1 MDKLRLFTNSVE
13 VAEHVDGEDL
23 VLKICLCDF
32 SVNANSVQ
40 LNRSTIENWMSTIVD
55 APIVAAVKVN
65 PVTGKRDFTGHA
77 AKIAIG
83 ADGKR
88 ELVFDSSAYGTITEC
103 AIEEINGTE
112 YIVISAK
119 IWSRFKTVVD
129 LILSRIE
136 NGGLNTSWEIEV
148 SESHVDGSTKVIDA
162 GRFIGHALLGN
173 GIEPAYQCSRLLEVA
188 SEEELVVD
196 DEFAQAFAN
205 DFDTQ
210 EKDGEQMKKKT
221 DDFEVIIETAEDV
234 VEAEETEK
242 KPAED
247 EPEQVDNDEEEKEEA
262 VDDKKKKDCSESE
275 VSSLTSYDLRD
286 RLNHA
291 CASKLNADWAWVAFL
306 FPAESKCWC
315 SYSSAPTELDY
326 AEFDYVVTDDEVS
339 VSDPTYVKLVASP
352 RDMSAKIFANSAAL
366 AKANEVVQ
374 SLTAQVEALGSYKE
388 AYERD
393 LAEKEAA
400 EKAEKQKVL
409 SEMLVKSGHVT
420 EEELSTS
427 EEIQEIVSSLD
438 ENRAKLLIADRFMA
452 SLGVEKPHE
461 TAVSSQEHISVKT
474 VLVDEE
480 PVNAAAVV
488 MSYINKG
495 KKR

>member
-83 ADGKR
+83 ADGKK

-119 IWSRFKTVVD
+119 IWSRFKSVVD
-129 LILSRIE
+129 LILSRID

-173 GIEPAYQCSRLLEVA
+173 GVEPAYQCSRLLEVA

-205 DFDTQ
+205 DFDAQ

-221 DDFEVIIETAEDV
+221 DDFEVIVETAED
-234 VEAEETEK
+234 T
-242 KPAED
+242 PPED
-247 EPEQVDNDEEEKEEA
+247 EKVETPEEPEEDASKDEEEKEKKAEEA
-262 VDDKKKKDCSESE
+262 ETESA
-275 VSSLTSYDLRD
+275 SLTEWDMRD
-286 RLNHA
+286 KLSRA
-291 CASKLNADWAWVAFL
+291 CSAKLNTDWAWVAFW
-306 FPAESKCWC
+306 FPSENKCWTR
-315 SYSSAPTELDY
+315 YPNAPSELDY
-326 AEFDYVVTDDEVS
+326 AEFDYVVSDDEIS
-339 VSDPTYVKLVASP
+339 VSDPTYITLIASP
-352 RDMSAKIFANSAAL
+352 RAMSAKLIANSAAL
-366 AKANEVVQ
+366 TKANELVQ

-400 EKAEKQKVL
+400 EKAEKQKAL
-409 SEMLVKSGHVT
+409 STMLVKSGHVT

-427 EEIQEIVSSLD
+427 DEIKEIVSTLD
-438 ENRAKLLIADRFMA
+438 ENKAKLLIADRFMA
-452 SLGVEKPHE
+452 SLGVEEKPHE
-461 TAVSSQEHISVKT
+461 TAVSSQEHVGVKT
-474 VLVDEE
+474 VLTDDDT
-480 PVNAAAVV
+480 VNASAVV

>member
-83 ADGKR
+83 ADGKK

-148 SESHVDGSTKVIDA
+148 SESHVDGGTKVIDA
-162 GRFIGHALLGN
+162 GHFIGHALLGN

-205 DFDTQ
+205 DFSTQ

-221 DDFEVIIETAEDV
+221 DDFEVIVETAEETPPEEEK
-234 VEAEETEK
+234 VETPDGPEEAAK
-242 KPAED
+242 
-247 EPEQVDNDEEEKEEA
+247 DEEEKEEKA
-262 VDDKKKKDCSESE
+262 EVTENESA
-275 VSSLTSYDLRD
+275 SLTSYDLRD

-291 CASKLNADWAWVAFL
+291 CAAKLNSDWAWVAFL

-352 RDMSAKIFANSAAL
+352 RDMSAKLHANSTAL
-366 AKANEVVQ
+366 TKANEIVQ
-374 SLTAQVEALGSYKE
+374 SLTAQVEALGGYKE

-400 EKAEKQKVL
+400 EKAEKQKTL
-409 SEMLVKSGHVT
+409 SEMLIKSGHVK

-427 EEIQEIVSSLD
+427 EEIKEIVSTLD

-452 SLGVEKPHE
+452 SLGVEEKPHE

-480 PVNAAAVV
+480 PVNAAAAV